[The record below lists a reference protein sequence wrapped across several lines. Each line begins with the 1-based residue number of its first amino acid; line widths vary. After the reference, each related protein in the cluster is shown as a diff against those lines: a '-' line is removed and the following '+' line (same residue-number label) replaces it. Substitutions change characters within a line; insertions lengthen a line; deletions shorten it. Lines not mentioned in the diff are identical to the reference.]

1 MLSWNWKT
9 DLPEVWV
16 SVCGFHFGNWMH
28 FDIYHI
34 YHALYRY
41 IYITLHMDV
50 RADFTVVIGYILEM
64 HMDDG
69 QHVDRK
75 EGCRDQD
82 H

>member
-9 DLPEVWV
+9 DLPKVWV

-28 FDIYHI
+28 FDMYHI
-34 YHALYRY
+34 Y
-41 IYITLHMDV
+41 IHMDV
-50 RADFTVVIGYILEM
+50 WADFTVVIGYILEM